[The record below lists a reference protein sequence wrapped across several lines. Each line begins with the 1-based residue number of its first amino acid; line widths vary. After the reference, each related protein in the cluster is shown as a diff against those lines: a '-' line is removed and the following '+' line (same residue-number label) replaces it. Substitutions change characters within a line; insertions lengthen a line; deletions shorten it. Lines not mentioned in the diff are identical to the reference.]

1 MSDWRWKDQPW
12 AEPETL
18 LSMLV
23 DYYKRAYE
31 ATGKGVVEITARK
44 VRAERKWHPSVP
56 EADLQ
61 RAIQA
66 LEVLY
71 VPGGVGPGPGIA
83 FPIRDVTGDVRR
95 MHIRL
100 MGEGPEFY
108 GMRYMS
114 LTNKDAFVGPAWCGV
129 DDDTLTSIIQQKEAL
144 IVEGPMDLLAVRV
157 AGSPI
162 PAITSLTKSLKDDHM
177 DYLRILGVKT
187 IHALLDNDKAG
198 GTAAGFLARNPF
210 GISVEALTC
219 PMKDP
224 AKLLQAPSGLR
235 QLRELVNPLSVAC
248 DLPDDVF

>member
-12 AEPETL
+12 AQPETL
-18 LSMLV
+18 LAQLV
-23 DYYKRAYE
+23 DYYQRAFK

-44 VRAERKWHPSVP
+44 VRAERKWPASIP
-56 EADLQ
+56 EDALQ
-61 RAIQA
+61 AAVAA
-66 LEVLY
+66 LEVIY
-71 VPGGVGPGPGIA
+71 VPKGVGPGPGIA

-100 MGEGPEFY
+100 MDEGPETY

-129 DDDTLTSIIQQKEAL
+129 DDAVLTAIIQQKEAL

-177 DYLRILGVKT
+177 DFLRILGVRA
-187 IHALLDNDKAG
+187 IHALLDSDTAG
-198 GTAAGFLARNPF
+198 GKASSFLGRNPY
-210 GISVEALTC
+210 GISVETLHC

-224 AKLLQAPSGLR
+224 AKLLCATSGLR
-235 QLRELVNPLSVAC
+235 QLRELINPMSVVC
-248 DLPDDVF
+248 ELPDDEF